1 MSLPCTTCASTTPLQ
16 QIADKAKQ
24 PIIEALQAE
33 TDENRRATVAA
44 QARPVPPAG
53 QGQFLD
59 RYA

>member
-1 MSLPCTTCASTTPLQ
+1 MSLSCTTCASSSPLQ
-16 QIADKAKQ
+16 EIANKAKQ
-24 PIIEALQAE
+24 PAVEALQAE

-44 QARPVPPAG
+44 EARPVPPAG